1 MSHIWR
7 NLTLD
12 LATLGWNPFF
22 DQHFDG
28 FRAQGLSPARIARE
42 YRQSYLVLCEHG
54 ELSAQVSGKLHH
66 STLERSDLPAVGD
79 WVAIRSRPQEG
90 KATIHAVLPRR
101 SKFSRKVA
109 GALTEEQVVATN
121 VDTVFLVSGLDSDF
135 NVRRIERYLTLAW
148 DSGASPVIVLNK
160 ADLCPD
166 VDAHVTEVE
175 SIAFGVPIHPLSAK
189 EKRGLDALH
198 RHLGL
203 GQTVALLGSS
213 GVGKSTLINSLL
225 GVERQRVGSVREFD
239 GKGRHVTTHRE
250 LVLLPS
256 GAVVIDNP
264 GMRELQMWGGD
275 EGLAETFDDIEETV
289 ARCRFSDCQHDGEP
303 GCAVRVALEEGTLD
317 QARFRSY
324 LKLQRE
330 IRYVERRRDQKAN
343 LAEREKW
350 KKLAKWSR
358 SREKLKKSGLVR

>member
-1 MSHIWR
+1 
-7 NLTLD
+7 LD

-22 DQHFDG
+22 DHYFDG
-28 FRAQGLSPARIARE
+28 FRTQGLSPARIARE

-54 ELSAQVSGKLHH
+54 ELSAQVSGKLRH
-66 STLERSDLPAVGD
+66 SALERSDLPAVGD
-79 WVAIRSRPQEG
+79 WVVIQPRLDEG
-90 KATIHAVLPRR
+90 KATIHAVLPRK
-101 SKFSRKVA
+101 SSFSRKVA
-109 GALTEEQVVATN
+109 GALTEEQIVAAN

-148 DSGASPVIVLNK
+148 DCGAVPVIVLNK
-160 ADLCPD
+160 ADLCAE
-166 VDAHVTEVE
+166 VDTCVAEAE
-175 SIAFGVPIHPLSAK
+175 SIAFGVPIHPISAK
-189 EKRGLDALH
+189 EKQRLTVLH
-198 RHLGL
+198 QYLKSGE
-203 GQTVALLGSS
+203 TVALLGSS

-275 EGLAETFDDIEETV
+275 EGLTETFDDIEQMI
-289 ARCRFSDCQHDGEP
+289 ARCRFSDCRHDGEP
-303 GCAVRVALEEGTLD
+303 GCAVRAALEEGTMD

-330 IRYVERRRDQKAN
+330 IRYVERRRDQKASSV
-343 LAEREKW
+343 EREKW
-350 KKLAKWSR
+350 KKLGKWSR
-358 SREKLKKSGLVR
+358 SREKLRKRGLVK